1 MTTIIAVQH
10 PDKVVFGADSQ
21 VTNGNGRV
29 ASHPKMVKIT
39 ERGEYIIAGSGEC
52 APCDIAQHLWIPPIP
67 TEKDKK
73 DLYHFMIAKVVPS
86 LKACFK
92 DNEYKWDGDDD
103 ETKFAFLIS
112 VSGEVFELSDDFSVA
127 LDIKGFYGVG
137 SGASYAIGAL
147 AAGAKIQSALK
158 IAADND
164 AYTSAPFIYYTQ
176 NKVATKTKVA
186 SKTKL

>member
-1 MTTIIAVQH
+1 MTTIVAVQH

-21 VTNGNGRV
+21 VTAGNGRV
-29 ASHPKMVKIT
+29 ASHPKMVKIS
-39 ERGEYIIAGSGEC
+39 ERGEYIIAGSGL
-52 APCDIAQHLWIPPIP
+52 ASFCDVAQHIWMPPVP

-86 LKACFK
+86 LKIAFK
-92 DNEYKWDGDDD
+92 DNECKWDAEDD

-112 VSGEVFELSDDFSVA
+112 IGGEVFELSDDFSIS
-127 LDIKGFYGVG
+127 LDAKGFYGVG
-137 SGASYAIGAL
+137 SGSSYAIGAL
-147 AAGAKIQSALK
+147 AAGAKIQMALK

-176 NKVATKTKVA
+176 HKKKVA
-186 SKTKL
+186 SKSKP